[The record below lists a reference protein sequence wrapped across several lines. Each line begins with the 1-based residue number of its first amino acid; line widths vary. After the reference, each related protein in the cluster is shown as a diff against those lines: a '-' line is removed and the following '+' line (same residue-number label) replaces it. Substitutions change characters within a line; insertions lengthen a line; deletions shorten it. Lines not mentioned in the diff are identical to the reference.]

1 VILDI
6 LQPSLR
12 DLIMFHDVP
21 RTSVRLSS
29 AVPTRL
35 DSLRSNRPSSSEANR
50 QTAKPPASPSPLSIS
65 QQSKSLL
72 RSLQQECSTMLINED
87 TDR

>member
-1 VILDI
+1 MLILPM
-6 LQPSLR
+6 LYERFRPPK
-12 DLIMFHDVP
+12 HEN
-21 RTSVRLSS
+21 RTFRGRHLMVR
-29 AVPTRL
+29 A
-35 DSLRSNRPSSSEANR
+35 LRSKRPSSSDANR

-65 QQSKSLL
+65 KQSKSLL